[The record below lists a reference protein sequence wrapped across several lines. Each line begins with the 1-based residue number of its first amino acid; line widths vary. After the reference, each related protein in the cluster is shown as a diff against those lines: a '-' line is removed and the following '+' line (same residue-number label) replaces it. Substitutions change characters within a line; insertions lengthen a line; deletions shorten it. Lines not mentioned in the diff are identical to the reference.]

1 MAHLHILNQKLDV
14 LAVQTINV
22 SYFVTG
28 MYFYKHVTY
37 FTLLS
42 FLRKGLRIIKY
53 WLLSLGLHI
62 NNLLSEKYRFI
73 LKITEWY

>member
-53 WLLSLGLHI
+53 
-62 NNLLSEKYRFI
+62 
-73 LKITEWY
+73 